1 MDEKEIFSVKEEEK
15 SLLRPC
21 NFAQENGNR
30 IARDR
35 LADAARTPDNRIT
48 ESENE
53 VHLEQSYSHVVK
65 LSKLLHHEISKLG
78 RISGENQHVIR
89 SMQEKIA
96 QLKKHNQ
103 ILEEQL
109 QDCQA
114 RILRSSPV
122 PVLSDAT
129 VLADFSR
136 IRETLS
142 NWVEELPEI
151 CEDFADHL
159 FAAFSELSL
168 DSHVSKDTN
177 SYPQGP
183 LAVQSELLMHLVF
196 CRLSKGLF
204 EVLVPGISPSDND
217 LLDGL
222 REGLLSLQSKN
233 SRLASDLFSHLLT
246 LLDFENVSGG
256 SSNIIEAYVASQ
268 KYQKGVDNECFEIIA
283 DLDDFFWW
291 IDFECDVN
299 WDSKM
304 ATLSTNILE
313 PAVSLATKMSCSP
326 AQYMWNWY
334 GEAYFPQRVVRKYHL
349 KHFTVQDARTHNR
362 VSLANLA
369 LLDDE
374 TPLGELLVIIS
385 PALFRRGTH
394 GSRDVQ
400 IEKAVVLIRARD
412 DLPILKR
419 SEDRPSMHPHVV
431 VQVP

>member
-1 MDEKEIFSVKEEEK
+1 MDEQGIVSVKEEEK

-53 VHLEQSYSHVVK
+53 VGLEQSYSHVVK

-89 SMQEKIA
+89 SVQEKIA

-122 PVLSDAT
+122 AVLSDAT

-233 SRLASDLFSHLLT
+233 SRCC
-246 LLDFENVSGG
+246 E
-256 SSNIIEAYVASQ
+256 
-268 KYQKGVDNECFEIIA
+268 
-283 DLDDFFWW
+283 
-291 IDFECDVN
+291 
-299 WDSKM
+299 
-304 ATLSTNILE
+304 
-313 PAVSLATKMSCSP
+313 
-326 AQYMWNWY
+326 
-334 GEAYFPQRVVRKYHL
+334 
-349 KHFTVQDARTHNR
+349 
-362 VSLANLA
+362 
-369 LLDDE
+369 
-374 TPLGELLVIIS
+374 
-385 PALFRRGTH
+385 
-394 GSRDVQ
+394 
-400 IEKAVVLIRARD
+400 
-412 DLPILKR
+412 
-419 SEDRPSMHPHVV
+419 
-431 VQVP
+431 

>member
-1 MDEKEIFSVKEEEK
+1 MDEKEILSVKEEEK
-15 SLLRPC
+15 
-21 NFAQENGNR
+21 
-30 IARDR
+30 
-35 LADAARTPDNRIT
+35 IT
-48 ESENE
+48 EFENE
-53 VHLEQSYSHVVK
+53 VGLEQSYSHVVK
-65 LSKLLHHEISKLG
+65 LSTLLHHEISKLG
-78 RISGENQHVIR
+78 RIFGENQHVIR
-89 SMQEKIA
+89 PMQEKIA

-103 ILEEQL
+103 NLEEQL

-122 PVLSDAT
+122 AVLSDAT

-142 NWVEELPEI
+142 NWVEELPKI
-151 CEDFADHL
+151 REDFADHL
-159 FAAFSELSL
+159 SATFSELSL
-168 DSHVSKDTN
+168 DSHISKDTN
-177 SYPQGP
+177 SYPQRP

-233 SRLASDLFSHLLT
+233 N
-246 LLDFENVSGG
+246 FENVSGG
-256 SSNIIEAYVASQ
+256 GPNIMEAYVASQ
-268 KYQKGVDNECFEIIA
+268 SYQKGVDSVDNECSKIIA

-304 ATLSTNILE
+304 ASLSTDILK
-313 PAVSLATKMSCSP
+313 PAVSLATKMSCAP
-326 AQYMWNWY
+326 AQYRWKWY

-349 KHFTVQDARTHNR
+349 KQFTVQDARTHNR
-362 VSLANLA
+362 ISLANLA

-374 TPLGELLVIIS
+374 TPLGELLVIIF

-394 GSRDVQ
+394 RISDV
-400 IEKAVVLIRARD
+400 
-412 DLPILKR
+412 
-419 SEDRPSMHPHVV
+419 
-431 VQVP
+431 